1 MTVEYVCI
9 EFDSLTQDCQ
19 QWAIEQDTV
28 LLAQLATITPADR
41 WSITF
46 AIAGFLVSVWVVIQI
61 KRMLR

>member
-1 MTVEYVCI
+1 MTVEYVCL
-9 EFDSLTQDCQ
+9 EFDPLTQDCQ

-46 AIAGFLVSVWVVIQI
+46 AIAGFLVSF
-61 KRMLR
+61 